1 MNRPQYI
8 LLPVNPYFIALSL
21 VVAFLVNL
29 MPWGRI
35 PMMPDFVAL
44 VLMFWNIHQ
53 PRKVGMG
60 IAFVLGLLMDVH
72 NASLLGEHALAYTL
86 LSYGAIMIHRRVL
99 WFTLFSQ
106 ALSVLPLLL
115 LAHAVPFVIRLATGA
130 AFPGWWPLA
139 AGVVEA
145 ILWPPLSALL
155 LAPQRRA
162 TNRDDTRP
170 I

>member
-1 MNRPQYI
+1 MSRPQYI

-29 MPWGRI
+29 MPWGHA
-35 PMMPDFVAL
+35 PAMPDFVAL

-60 IAFVLGLLMDVH
+60 VAFVLGLLMDVH
-72 NASLLGEHALAYTL
+72 NAGLLGEHALAYTL

-99 WFTLFSQ
+99 FFTLLGQ
-106 ALSVLPLLL
+106 ALTVLPLLL
-115 LAHAVPFVIRLATGA
+115 LAHVVPFIIRLATGA

-139 AGVVEA
+139 ASFVEA
-145 ILWPPLSALL
+145 LLWPVISILL
-155 LAPQRRA
+155 LAPQKRVVA
-162 TNRDDTRP
+162 RDDTRP